1 MSFLSTI
8 TAQSLVKQY
17 PPNIQPRAH
26 SAAEKLEIEV
36 SLFALKQ
43 CLITTCDKLKGLQTT
58 ISSIPKKEYAT
69 TEAKC
74 RALRA
79 AKMEA
84 LDRLDELISSSSR
97 GLDGLD
103 EWNEDVNAA
112 KELIDERIAKI
123 KGLVD
128 MYYEIRGGVQSLQ
141 DDIKNATK
149 TFLAEPSLSSLKE
162 MDVQKPSDRPS
173 TEIKSSSNGTD
184 QQLTVTQLEKALYA
198 KWKSNT

>member
-1 MSFLSTI
+1 
-8 TAQSLVKQY
+8 
-17 PPNIQPRAH
+17 
-26 SAAEKLEIEV
+26 
-36 SLFALKQ
+36 
-43 CLITTCDKLKGLQTT
+43 
-58 ISSIPKKEYAT
+58 
-69 TEAKC
+69 
-74 RALRA
+74 
-79 AKMEA
+79 MEA

-128 MYYEIRGGVQSLQ
+128 TYYGVRGEVQRLQ

-162 MDVQKPSDRPS
+162 MDIQKPSDYPS
-173 TEIKSSSNGTD
+173 TEIKSSSNGAE
-184 QQLTVTQLEKALYA
+184 QQLTVTQLEKALCA

>member
-1 MSFLSTI
+1 
-8 TAQSLVKQY
+8 
-17 PPNIQPRAH
+17 
-26 SAAEKLEIEV
+26 
-36 SLFALKQ
+36 
-43 CLITTCDKLKGLQTT
+43 
-58 ISSIPKKEYAT
+58 
-69 TEAKC
+69 
-74 RALRA
+74 
-79 AKMEA
+79 MEA

-149 TFLAEPSLSSLKE
+149 TFLAAPSLSSLKE
-162 MDVQKPSDRPS
+162 LDIQRPSDHPS
-173 TEIKSSSNGTD
+173 TETKSSSNGTD
-184 QQLTVTQLEKALYA
+184 PQLTVTQLEKALYA